1 MTVMTYTPFDR
12 QIDQLFNDT
21 LGLLTKPVAAWAP
34 RCNVYEDAERFV
46 VEAALPGMDAKDLDI
61 RVEDGAL
68 TLAGERKPTDK
79 PERTYL
85 VKEIATGSFSRS
97 FTLPTN
103 VDQGK
108 VAASYKQGVLVIEL
122 PKREETKP
130 RRITIEAE

>member
-1 MTVMTYTPFDR
+1 MTLMTYTPFDR

-21 LGLLTKPVAAWAP
+21 LGLLNRPAVWAP
-34 RCNVYEDAERFV
+34 RCNVYEDEQRFV
-46 VEAALPGMDAKDLDI
+46 VEAVLPGMEAKEI
-61 RVEDGAL
+61 AIQVEDGVL
-68 TLAGERKPTDK
+68 TLSGERKGEQK

-85 VKEIATGSFSRS
+85 VKEIGTGAFSRS

-108 VAASYKQGVLVIEL
+108 VVASYKQGVLVIEL

-130 RRITIEAE
+130 RRITIESA

>member
-1 MTVMTYTPFDR
+1 MTLMTYTPFDR

-21 LGLLTKPVAAWAP
+21 LGLLKQPAAAWAP

-46 VEAALPGMDAKDLDI
+46 VEAALPGMDAKDIDI
-61 RVEDGAL
+61 QVEDGAL
-68 TLAGERKPTDK
+68 TLTGERKPTDK

-85 VKEIATGSFSRS
+85 VKEIGTGTFSRS
-97 FTLPTN
+97 FTLPAN

-130 RRITIEAE
+130 RRITIEGE